1 MDMLVFKNDVGD
13 YELPRLERYLH
24 LLDLELREAVSRIK
38 LSIDS
43 ESNGLYDVVESVIGH
58 AFVDIQYYLTSVR
71 SGLNLKPKAA
81 FSVGP
86 LVADGISIAEALNA
100 AANYWKHHEEWY
112 AELQDS
118 PDGHLSGQGMAT
130 LAVLEKVVPWSDYT
144 CSNFLAAV
152 LGGDNFELS
161 RLLPLIVQWRDNL
174 LANVKK

>member
-1 MDMLVFKNDVGD
+1 MVILASKNDVVD
-13 YELPRLERYLH
+13 YELP
-24 LLDLELREAVSRIK
+24 LLMRCLKIFDLELREIVSKIE
-38 LSIDS
+38 LSS
-43 ESNGLYDVVESVIGH
+43 NPESDGLYDAGESVIGH
-58 AFVDIQYYLTSVR
+58 ALVATQHYLTSVR
-71 SGLNLKPKAA
+71 SGLKLKQKAA

-86 LVADGISIAEALNA
+86 TVADGVFIAEALNA

-118 PDGHLSGQGMAT
+118 PDGHLSGHGMAT
-130 LAVLEKVVPWSDYT
+130 RAVLEKVVPWSDYT

-174 LANVKK
+174 LANVKE